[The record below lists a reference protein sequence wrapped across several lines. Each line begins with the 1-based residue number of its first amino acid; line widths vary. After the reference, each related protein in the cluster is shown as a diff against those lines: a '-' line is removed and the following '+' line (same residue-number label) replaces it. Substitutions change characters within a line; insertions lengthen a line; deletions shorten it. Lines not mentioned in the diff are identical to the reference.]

1 MDGTL
6 LDFGFKQHFEVWGYA
21 IEEII
26 GLLKIAGFNEI
37 EFSEELD
44 FRIRNKTKNPIS
56 LYFKVK
62 G

>member
-1 MDGTL
+1 
-6 LDFGFKQHFEVWGYA
+6 
-21 IEEII
+21 
-26 GLLKIAGFNEI
+26 LLKIVGFNEI